1 MRHRN
6 LRYTLG
12 LKEGH
17 RNALLSNL
25 SVSLIINKRIRT
37 TEAKAKALS
46 RFIEKVIT
54 KAKDSNLSSW
64 RNVARYIRDKEA
76 LKRLFNEVAPKYDG
90 RGGGYT
96 RTILLGNRL
105 GDGARMAIVELV
117 GFEEEILEREKKEKK
132 EKVARRKKRREER
145 EREMKKE
152 REEEEAAEEGEVEEE
167 EEKPERKVKEKKP
180 EKKAKEKKQKE
191 KPELKEKEEKKRR
204 FFLFR
209 RKKDRDPMER

>member
-46 RFIEKVIT
+46 RFIEKMIT
-54 KAKDSNLSSW
+54 KAKESDLSSW

-76 LKRLFNEVAPKYDG
+76 LKKLFNEVAPKYDG
-90 RGGGYT
+90 RNGGYT

-105 GDGARMAIVELV
+105 GDGARLAIIELV
-117 GFEEEILEREKKEKK
+117 GFEEEILEKERKEKK
-132 EKVARRKKRREER
+132 EKVERRKKRIEER
-145 EREMKKE
+145 EKERKE

-167 EEKPERKVKEKKP
+167 EEKPERKVKKEKP
-180 EKKAKEKKQKE
+180 EKKAKEKEIKE
-191 KPELKEKEEKKRR
+191 RPKAKETGEKKRR

-209 RKKDRDPMER
+209 RKKDRDPMEG